1 MENEAQGICLGEMTP
16 KPPLAAASSS
26 CMLTMYWNTKLPNTA
41 MPLAIRNSLPTAAA
55 TAWSSSFA
63 KEFQSLNSV
72 IIYRHNA
79 TENEFHDNSG
89 VSLFFK
95 PAALHKGNADGMTLR
110 LSTPANGPVFLPRT
124 ESEKIPFSS
133 REIPRILDR
142 FSVKPDSDEA
152 REMKKT
158 IKECEEPPVKGE
170 EMQCAT
176 SLESMVDFAIS
187 MMQGMQ
193 GKKIRAVSTETVA
206 GETSFFQNYS
216 VSGVEKMNEEGDG
229 VIVCHKQS
237 YGYAVFHCHKTETTD
252 AFKVSLVGA
261 NGAQV
266 KAAAVCHKDT
276 SGWNPNHLAF
286 QVLKVK
292 QGTDEPVCHFLPENH
307 VVWYAKNWET
317 YFPNLTF

>member
-1 MENEAQGICLGEMTP
+1 MVGSD
-16 KPPLAAASSS
+16 AAISSS

-41 MPLAIRNSLPTAAA
+41 MPLAIKNSLPTGAA
-55 TAWSSSFA
+55 TAWTSSFA

-110 LSTPANGPVFLPRT
+110 LSTPANGPVFMPRT

-133 REIPRILDR
+133 REMPRILHR
-142 FSVKPDSDEA
+142 FSVEPDSDEA

-158 IKECEEPPVKGE
+158 IKECEEPAVKGE
-170 EMQCAT
+170 VMQCAT
-176 SLESMVDFAIS
+176 SLESMIDFAKS
-187 MMQGMQ
+187 TLQ

-206 GETSFFQNYS
+206 GETSCFQNYT
-216 VSGVEKMNEEGDG
+216 VSGVEKVNEEGDG
-229 VIVCHKQS
+229 VMVCHKQS
-237 YGYAVFHCHKTETTD
+237 YGYAVFHCHKSETTD
-252 AFKVSLVGA
+252 AFEVSLVGV

-276 SGWNPNHLAF
+276 SGWNRNHLAF

-292 QGTDEPVCHFLPENH
+292 QGSEPVCHFHPENH

-317 YFPNLTF
+317 YIPNITF